1 MSAVRAP
8 VRRLLGSAE
17 AAPYRDAPLVV
28 ACSGG
33 PDSLALAAATSHVA
47 HRRGAEVH
55 AVVVDHGLQV
65 GSADVA
71 ERAADRLRWLGC
83 DEVRVVRVTVEGAGG
98 TEAAA
103 RRARYAALERERPRG
118 SLVLLGH
125 TLDDQAETVLL
136 GLGRGSGARSIT
148 GMRALDPPWARPLL
162 EVTRAVTVR
171 ACAEL
176 GLDPWQDPHNE
187 DSRFT
192 RVRLRREVL
201 PLLDDVL
208 QGGVPRALA
217 RTAAQLRDDA
227 DALDV
232 IAATVRGEVE
242 GGSGVDAR
250 ALASSP
256 AAVRRRVLRSWLLDS
271 GVPELSDAHL
281 RAADALVGDWK
292 GQGGHALPG
301 DFELR
306 RAHGTLQVECGGR
319 RTVRRS
325 SDG

>member
-1 MSAVRAP
+1 MSAVRVP

-17 AAPYRDAPLVV
+17 AAPYRDAPVVV

-33 PDSLALAAATSHVA
+33 ADSLALAAATSHVA
-47 HRRGAEVH
+47 HRLGTEVH
-55 AVVVDHGLQV
+55 GVVVDHGLQD
-65 GSADVA
+65 GSAEVA
-71 ERAADRLRWLGC
+71 AEAAGRLRWLGC
-83 DEVRVVRVTVEGAGG
+83 DEVRVVDVTVDGPGG

-103 RRARYAALERERPRG
+103 RRARYAALERERPPG

-136 GLGRGSGARSIT
+136 GLGRGSGARSIA
-148 GMRALDPPWARPLL
+148 GMRPLDPPWARPLL
-162 EVTRAVTVR
+162 EVSRATTVR

-176 GLDPWQDPHNE
+176 GVEPWQDPHNE
-187 DSRFT
+187 DPRFT
-192 RVRLRREVL
+192 RVRLRGEVV
-201 PLLDDVL
+201 PLLDEVL
-208 QGGVPRALA
+208 QGGVPSALA

-232 IAATVRGEVE
+232 IARTVRGEVE
-242 GGSGVDAR
+242 GADGVDAR

-256 AAVRRRVLRSWLLDS
+256 AAVRRRVLRSWLLDN

-281 RAADALVGDWK
+281 RAADALVGDWR

-301 DFELR
+301 NFELR
-306 RAHGTLQVECGGR
+306 REHGTLQVECGGR
-319 RTVRRS
+319 RSVRRS